1 VAWIEHRENGW
12 LVRWRDQGKGR
23 SKKFRNEDDAV
34 RFKQTIEDVRLP
46 GTDVRVDEQGYFWAP
61 IRRHEA
67 EEPAYSVEQYAKAMV
82 EANQDLAD
90 TTRALYRRTI
100 RTWIEGTDVG
110 RADVR
115 YITPEVLERWWASL
129 PSKPGALRNVAQ
141 LLSVVFRRAV
151 KRGLRESN
159 PLDRTDVR
167 KPRRSGPEERPL
179 TTSEVEALA
188 DAAVARRDRLE
199 ILVMA
204 YGGLRAGEVGGLRL
218 ADIDFGRS
226 QVHISQQVV
235 RVAGDGLRVT
245 VPKTQ
250 AARRVVTL
258 PRSVM
263 RELREYVAENPPT
276 SDGLV
281 FKGRNGGMRDSVRIN
296 DALQS
301 SARSAGIKA
310 HAHQLRHTAVS
321 MWIAD
326 GASPLDVQ
334 RMVGHSD
341 VKMTLGQYGH
351 LFSYG
356 GHELADSMER
366 RREGHRNGTK

>member
-1 VAWIEHRENGW
+1 MPSRGGRVAWIEHRQNGW

-23 SKKFRNEDDAV
+23 SKKFRNEDEAV
-34 RFKQTIEDVRLP
+34 RFKQTVEEVRLP

-67 EEPAYSVEQYAKAMV
+67 EDPAYSVEQYAKAMI
-82 EANQDLAD
+82 EANQGLAD

-141 LLSVVFRRAV
+141 LLSVVLRRAV

-159 PLDRTDVR
+159 PLDRTDIR
-167 KPRRSGPEERPL
+167 KPPKSGPEERPL

-204 YGGLRAGEVGGLRL
+204 YGGLRCG
-218 ADIDFGRS
+218 S
-226 QVHISQQVV
+226 QS
-235 RVAGDGLRVT
+235 
-245 VPKTQ
+245 P
-250 AARRVVTL
+250 
-258 PRSVM
+258 
-263 RELREYVAENPPT
+263 
-276 SDGLV
+276 
-281 FKGRNGGMRDSVRIN
+281 
-296 DALQS
+296 
-301 SARSAGIKA
+301 ARSTAPSGRAAAG
-310 HAHQLRHTAVS
+310 S
-321 MWIAD
+321 AD
-326 GASPLDVQ
+326 AGGGSPYCYRGRGRRGRRASERASRAGGTRRPDGSQ
-334 RMVGHSD
+334 A
-341 VKMTLGQYGH
+341 LGR
-351 LFSYG
+351 
-356 GHELADSMER
+356 ER
-366 RREGHRNGTK
+366 S